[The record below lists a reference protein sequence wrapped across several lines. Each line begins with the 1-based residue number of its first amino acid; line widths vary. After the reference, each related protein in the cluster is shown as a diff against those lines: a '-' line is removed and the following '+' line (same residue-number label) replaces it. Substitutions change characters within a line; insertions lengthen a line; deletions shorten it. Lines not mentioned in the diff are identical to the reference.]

1 MAKTERGNGQERS
14 GSQERS
20 GRLNL
25 RHMRLVLMAS
35 ACAIPALLTPWQ
47 GIAAPP
53 RHHHAARPA
62 AGGRI
67 AAIDVTG
74 NHRIA
79 TSTILS
85 YMLVQPGSAFNSQDV
100 NLSLKTL
107 YATGLFKTVSI
118 TRQGDDLVVHVVEN
132 PIVNAVYFQ
141 GNHAVTDKQMT
152 AAVSLKPNAV
162 FTPEE
167 AASARAAIL
176 NLYAQHSHYDA
187 TVTPEIVRLPE
198 NRVNVVFDC
207 HDGPQTLISRINF
220 IGNRHYSQTTLREVI
235 STRQDAWYRF
245 LSSADEYNP
254 ERVKY
259 DEELLRKFYYH
270 HGYADFKI
278 DSANAEL
285 APDRK
290 SFYLTF
296 VMDEGPRYRISS
308 VKVVSDIHN
317 LSNKNLRSLVPIQKG
332 NIFDGDAI
340 GDAVKAISTQV
351 QNEGF
356 AFAQVQPDV
365 KEDHKTHTVALT
377 FRVIEGPRVYVE
389 RIAITGNTRTE
400 DSVIRREMELAE
412 GDPFNQTAV
421 DDSKQNLKNL
431 GYFKNPTVKVLP
443 GSQPDKVVLDTH
455 VDEQATG
462 SFSLGGGYS
471 TDLGALVNVGLSQNN
486 FLGTGID
493 TSISGLLAQRGTQFN
508 LGVTNPYLFG
518 RNLIGGFDL
527 FRTDTYNTTTYVFSE
542 RSIGGDVRLG
552 FRYNDH
558 VRQAFTYTVSSR
570 DLYNILPGASIYITN
585 EQGTSSL
592 SQIGQTLTFD
602 YLDDRLDPTSG
613 FDVALTTN
621 FAGLGGTAKYLQYN
635 ATAKY
640 YIPLQRLLGDKQW
653 VMEFGGSIGYLQTL
667 FGYKSMIAD
676 RFFLGGDTLL
686 GFQTGGVGPHDTL
699 YGDSLGGT
707 FMWTENNILHFP
719 LPVSPDLGV
728 SGFTFADIG
737 ALSGGVTPLYQ
748 NGQVLPIY
756 DNPAPRVSIGV
767 GVSWNTPFGLINLS
781 FAEPIIKYK
790 YDQVEQFRVSFGT
803 RF

>member
-1 MAKTERGNGQERS
+1 
-14 GSQERS
+14 
-20 GRLNL
+20 
-25 RHMRLVLMAS
+25 MAS
-35 ACAIPALLTPWQ
+35 ACLLPVVLPAPASMAATHPHAAHARA
-47 GIAAPP
+47 AAP
-53 RHHHAARPA
+53 
-62 AGGRI
+62 GTRI

-74 NHRIA
+74 NQRID

-85 YMLVQPGSAFNSQDV
+85 YMVAQPGSPFNAHDI

-118 TRQGDDLVVHVVEN
+118 TRQGDDLLVRVVEN

-141 GNHAVTDKQMT
+141 GNKAVSDKEMK
-152 AAVSLKPNAV
+152 AAISLKPNAV
-162 FTPEE
+162 FTPAE
-167 AASARAAIL
+167 AAAARKQIL
-176 NLYAQHSHYDA
+176 ALYAKHSHYDA

-220 IGNRHYSQTTLREVI
+220 IGNRHYGQGRLREVI
-235 STRQDAWYRF
+235 STRQSAWFRF

-278 DSANAEL
+278 DSATAQL

-296 VMDEGPRYRISS
+296 VLNEGPRYHISH
-308 VKVVSDIHN
+308 VAVVSSIRH
-317 LSNKNLRSLVPIQKG
+317 LSGKSLRPLVPISKG
-332 NIFDGDAI
+332 EIFDGDAI
-340 GDAVKAISTQV
+340 GAAVKAISTRV

-356 AFAQVQPDV
+356 AFAQVEPDV
-365 KEDHKTHTVALT
+365 KEDHKNHTVALT
-377 FRVIEGPRVYVE
+377 FRVIEGPRVYVQ
-389 RIAITGNTRTE
+389 RISITGNTRTE
-400 DSVIRREMELAE
+400 DSVIRRQIGLAE
-412 GDPFNQTAV
+412 GDPFNETAV
-421 DDSKQNLKNL
+421 TDSKQNLKNL
-431 GYFKNPTVKVLP
+431 GYFKNPTIKVVP
-443 GSQPDKVVLDTH
+443 GSAPDKVILDTH

-471 TDLGALVNVGLSQNN
+471 TDLGALLNIGLSQNN

-542 RSIGGDVRLG
+542 RSIGGDIRVG
-552 FRYNDH
+552 FRYNEH
-558 VRQAFTYTVSSR
+558 VRQAFTYTISQR
-570 DLYNILPGASIYITN
+570 DIYNIVSGASLYITN
-585 EQGTSSL
+585 EQGQSSL

-602 YLDDRLDPTSG
+602 YLNDRLDPSSG
-613 FDVALTTN
+613 TYLALTTN
-621 FAGLGGTAKYLQYN
+621 FAGLGGTAKYLQF
-635 ATAKY
+635 TANGRY
-640 YIPLQRLLGDKQW
+640 YIPLEHLLGDKQW
-653 VMEFGGSIGYLQTL
+653 VLELDAGGGYLYDL
-667 FGYKSMIAD
+667 FGYHSLIAD

-686 GFQTGGVGPHDTL
+686 GFQTGGVGPHDEI
-699 YGDSLGGT
+699 YGDSLGGN
-707 FMWTENNILHFP
+707 FMWTQDTVLHFP

-728 SGFTFADIG
+728 SGFAFTDVG
-737 ALSGGVTPLYQ
+737 SLSGGVTPIYQ
-748 NGQVLPIY
+748 NGTLVPIY
-756 DNPAPRVSIGV
+756 DNPAPRVSVGV
-767 GVSWNTPFGLINLS
+767 GVAWNTPFGLINLS
-781 FAEPIIKYK
+781 FAEPIVKHK